1 MGQLIY
7 VTQRT
12 NRHVVKTLDTST
24 SPAHYETSFGLFEV
38 KGSDTTRLAYPSGIA
53 SDLTNSIYVCDY
65 QNQRIIKLS
74 SSLIYVAEYSTRL
87 TIGNPCAILFDIT
100 TGDLYVAGVYNN
112 AYVRIQRLTTSLVS
126 VRASDNLNVVGDLW
140 FRPTGICRGFD
151 SNSFIV
157 SGARL
162 GLYQTIESSS
172 FSAFTVQSIIGE
184 NTTYPKLF
192 MTTVYNSIIKH
203 SNGDV
208 YLNNGKKIIRV
219 NSLFTNI
226 GDSNFISKAITG
238 LKEGV
243 DGSILVYL
251 ADSQK
256 LTRRNENMNFV
267 EDIYYTTAS
276 TIALDAFD
284 IADFIEIV

>member
-1 MGQLIY
+1 LIY

-24 SPAHYETSFGLFEV
+24 SPAHYGTSFGSFEI
-38 KGSDTTRLAYPSGIA
+38 KGGDSTRLAYPWGIA
-53 SDLTNSIYVCDY
+53 SDLSSNYVCDY
-65 QNQRIIKLS
+65 ENQRIVKLT
-74 SSLIYVAEYSTRL
+74 SSLTYLTEYSTRL
-87 TIGNPCAILFDIT
+87 TIGNPCAILFDAI
-100 TGDLYVAGVYNN
+100 TGDLYIAGVYNN
-112 AYVRIQRLTTSLVS
+112 AYVRVQRLTTSLINTRTS
-126 VRASDNLNVVGDLW
+126 GNLNSAGDMW
-140 FRPTGICRGFD
+140 FRPTGICRGFAP
-151 SNSFIV
+151 NSFIV
-157 SGARL
+157 AGARL
-162 GLYQTIESSS
+162 SLYQTIETTS
-172 FSAFTVQSIIGE
+172 FSTFTVQNIIGE

-203 SNGDV
+203 SNGDI
-208 YLNNGKKIIRV
+208 YLNNGKRILRI

-226 GDSNFISKAITG
+226 GDSDFLSKTITG

-284 IADFIEIV
+284 IADFIEI

>member
-1 MGQLIY
+1 LIY

-24 SPAHYETSFGLFEV
+24 SPAHYGISFGLFEI
-38 KGSDTTRLAYPSGIA
+38 KGGDSTKLAYPWGIA
-53 SDLTNSIYVCDY
+53 SDLSNNIYVCDY
-65 QNQRIIKLS
+65 ENQRIVKLS
-74 SSLIYVAEYSTRL
+74 ASLIYLTEYSTRL
-87 TIGNPCAILFDIT
+87 TVGKPCAILFDVI
-100 TGDLYVAGVYNN
+100 TGDLYIAGVYNN
-112 AYVRIQRLTTSLVS
+112 AYVRLQRLTTSLIN
-126 VRASDNLNVVGDLW
+126 VRTSGNLNSVGDMW
-140 FRPTGICRGFD
+140 FRPTGICRGFAP
-151 SNSFIV
+151 NSFIV

-162 GLYQTIESSS
+162 GLYQTIEASS
-172 FSAFTVQSIIGE
+172 FSTFTIQSIIGE
-184 NTTYPKLF
+184 DTTYPKLF

-203 SNGDV
+203 SNGDI
-208 YLNNGKKIIRV
+208 YLNNGKRIIRV
-219 NSLFTNI
+219 NLLLTNI
-226 GDSNFISKAITG
+226 GDSDFLSKTITG

-256 LTRRNENMNFV
+256 LTRRNENMNFI

-284 IADFIEIV
+284 IADFIEIA